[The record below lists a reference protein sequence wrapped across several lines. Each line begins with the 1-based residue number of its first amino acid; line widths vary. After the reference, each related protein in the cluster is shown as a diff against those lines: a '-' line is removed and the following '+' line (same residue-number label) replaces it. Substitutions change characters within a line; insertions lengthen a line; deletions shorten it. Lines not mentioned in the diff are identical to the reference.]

1 MSELLT
7 EDRGG
12 VRVLTMNRPDKRNAL
27 NHALTQALLTAL
39 HAAEADEGVRSI
51 LLTGAGPAFCA
62 GADLT
67 EFKDLTPDKAH
78 LVESRAE
85 LTMKLHGVF
94 SRLSKPV
101 VTAINGAAMGGG
113 AGLALA
119 GDVALMA
126 STAKLGYPEVKH
138 GIVAAIVMGNLV
150 RQIGRK
156 AALRPTLRTRLAI
169 TIAATMP
176 CFTSG

>member
-51 LLTGAGPAFCA
+51 VLTGAGPAFCA

-67 EFKDLTPDKAH
+67 EFKDLTPDKAQ

-101 VTAINGAAMGGG
+101 VTAINGAAIS
-113 AGLALA
+113 ATSP
-119 GDVALMA
+119 A
-126 STAKLGYPEVKH
+126 SA
-138 GIVAAIVMGNLV
+138 
-150 RQIGRK
+150 
-156 AALRPTLRTRLAI
+156 RPAPPPM
-169 TIAATMP
+169 AATKQLFYRVLDLPFEQALEEGRDINQRMRAFRKP
-176 CFTSG
+176 

>member
-51 LLTGAGPAFCA
+51 VLTGAGPAFCA

-67 EFKDLTPDKAH
+67 EF
-78 LVESRAE
+78 
-85 LTMKLHGVF
+85 
-94 SRLSKPV
+94 
-101 VTAINGAAMGGG
+101 
-113 AGLALA
+113 
-119 GDVALMA
+119 
-126 STAKLGYPEVKH
+126 
-138 GIVAAIVMGNLV
+138 
-150 RQIGRK
+150 
-156 AALRPTLRTRLAI
+156 
-169 TIAATMP
+169 
-176 CFTSG
+176 